1 MASLLGTILK
11 HPEEIYPMLKMKMVI
26 RKAEKVIPDQKPHW
40 VFCYTILHKVA
51 RNFALTIQHLDSQ
64 LRDSILVFYLVLRA
78 LDTVEDDTSLPSKV
92 RIPILETFHLRIAD
106 PRWSFSCGTGDCK
119 ILMEQFHHVR
129 TAFLEL
135 KRSHQD
141 VIREVTRQMGAGMA
155 KFICKEIE
163 TIEDLNEYAH
173 YVAGLVG
180 LGLSKLFYA
189 SGTED
194 LAPESLSNSMGL
206 LLQNANIIRDYLE
219 DINEIP
225 MPRTF
230 WPRQV
235 WSKYVHKLEDLKEE
249 NNSKKALQCL
259 NEMVT
264 NALVHVP
271 HCLKYL
277 SALRDPAIFRFCAV
291 PQVVAIGTLA
301 LCYNNIDVFRV
312 ALKLRRGLTAK
323 LIHQTRTM
331 SDVYDAFS
339 QFTSIMK
346 AKVEPDDP
354 SASTTLS
361 RIEAIQQICKQQ
373 NSKTP
378 KQQREHCKVN
388 KELGYHSPQG
398 VAIYVAICLAFAY
411 LYSSVLN
418 IYFVYTG
425 HLSQG
430 VKENRGPQYTP
441 VLVDDRFV

>member
-1 MASLLGTILK
+1 MARLLGTILK
-11 HPEEIYPMLKMKMVI
+11 HPEEIYPMLKLRMVI
-26 RKAEKVIPDQKPHW
+26 RNAEKVIPDQQPHW
-40 VFCYTILHKVA
+40 VFCHTILHKVA
-51 RNFALTIQHLDSQ
+51 RSFALTIQHLDSH
-64 LRDSILVFYLVLRA
+64 LRHSILVFYLVLRA

-92 RIPILETFHLRIAD
+92 RIPILQTFYRRIDD
-106 PRWSFSCGTGDCK
+106 PRWSFSCGTEDCK

-135 KRSHQD
+135 NRSHQD
-141 VIREVTRQMGAGMA
+141 VIREVSKQMGAGMA

-163 TIEDLNEYAH
+163 SIEDLNEYAH

-189 SGTED
+189 SGSED

-235 WSKYVHKLEDLKEE
+235 WSKYVDRLEDLKDEK
-249 NNSKKALQCL
+249 NSEKALQCL

-264 NALVHVP
+264 NALVHVEY
-271 HCLKYL
+271 CLKYL
-277 SALRDPAIFRFCAV
+277 SALTDPAIFRFCAV

-312 ALKLRRGLTAK
+312 ALKLRRGLIAK

-331 SDVYDAFS
+331 SDVYGAFLK
-339 QFTSIMK
+339 FTSIMK
-346 AKVEPDDP
+346 AKVEKDDP
-354 SASTTLS
+354 NAITTLS
-361 RIEAIQQICKQQ
+361 RIEAIQKICKQ
-373 NSKTP
+373 NSKTSNE
-378 KQQREHCKVN
+378 QREHYKVN

-418 IYFVYTG
+418 LY
-425 HLSQG
+425 
-430 VKENRGPQYTP
+430 
-441 VLVDDRFV
+441 